1 MNILI
6 QGSTIIDPTSPF
18 NGKIADVLI
27 ENGVIQKIDTSIS
40 FDEIIIKG
48 QGKYLASG
56 FFDLNANLGE
66 LGFENKEDFETG
78 SKAAMAGGFTGLAL
92 MPNTSP
98 PVDAKAQVK
107 YLVNRAKG
115 NLVDIYPIGTV
126 SQKRE
131 GQHLAEMYDMQLAGV
146 IAFSDGDAPVQDAG
160 LMERALLYAKGFD
173 GLIMALAEDKQL
185 AAGANINEGITST
198 LLGMKG
204 VPNLAEEL
212 MVNRD
217 IYLTQYTESKIH
229 FSTISTAHSVALIK
243 KAKQKGLSITCD
255 VAAHHL
261 VLTDNVLS
269 DFDSNYKVKPPL
281 RTQNDVDAL
290 VAGLANNTID
300 AIVSQHTPQEIEL
313 KEVEFETAAFGMLG
327 LQTAL
332 PLAIKAGLTVNQI
345 VEKMAINPRKI
356 LGLPL
361 PCIGESQKANLV
373 LFDMDTEWT
382 YNSDN
387 NYSKS
392 SNSPLLGT
400 LLKGKVWF
408 CINNGLVWDGE
419 L

>member
-6 QGSTIIDPTSPF
+6 QGSTIIDPSSPF

-27 ENGVIQKIDTSIS
+27 VNDVIQKIATSINVDS
-40 FDEIIIKG
+40 KKINGE
-48 QGKYLASG
+48 GKYLSVG

-66 LGFENKEDFETG
+66 LGLENKEDFETG

-92 MPNTSP
+92 MPNTLP

-107 YLVNRAKG
+107 YLINRAKG
-115 NLVDIYPIGTV
+115 NLVDMYPIGTV

-131 GQHLAEMYDMQLAGV
+131 GQHLAEMYDMQQAGA
-146 IAFSDGDAPVQDAG
+146 IAFSDGDMPVQDAG

-185 AAGANINEGITST
+185 AAGAKINEGITST

-217 IYLTQYTESKIH
+217 IYLTQYTDSKIH
-229 FSTISTAHSVALIK
+229 FSTISTAHSVELIK

-261 VLTDNVLS
+261 VLTDDILS
-269 DFDSNYKVKPPL
+269 DFDSNYKLKPPL
-281 RTQNDVDAL
+281 RTRKDVDAL
-290 VAGLANNTID
+290 IEGVKDNTID

-313 KEVEFETAAFGMLG
+313 KQVEFETAAYGMLG

-332 PLAIKAGLTVNQI
+332 QLAIKAGLSVWQI

-361 PCIGESQKANLV
+361 QSIGESQKANVV
-373 LFDMDTEWT
+373 LFDMATEWE
-382 YNSDN
+382 YNNEN
-387 NYSKS
+387 NFSKS
-392 SNSPLLGT
+392 SNSPFLGEIM
-400 LLKGKVWF
+400 KGRVWL
-408 CINNGLVWDGE
+408 CVNNGLVWEG
-419 L
+419 

>member
-6 QGSTIIDPTSPF
+6 KGSTIIDPNSPF

-27 ENGVIQKIDTSIS
+27 VNGVIQKIATNLNHDTQ
-40 FDEIIIKG
+40 IINGK
-48 QGKYLASG
+48 GKYLSLG

-66 LGFENKEDFETG
+66 LGLENKEDFESG
-78 SKAAMAGGFTGLAL
+78 SSAAMAGGFTGLAL
-92 MPNTSP
+92 MPNTLP

-107 YLVNRAKG
+107 YLINRAKG
-115 NLVDIYPIGTV
+115 NLVDMYPIGTI

-131 GQHLAEMYDMQLAGV
+131 GEHLAEMFDMKQAGA
-146 IAFSDGDAPVQDAG
+146 IAFGDGDLPVQDAG
-160 LMERALLYAKGFD
+160 LMERALLYAKGFG

-185 AAGANINEGITST
+185 AAGAKINEGITST

-217 IYLTQYTESKIH
+217 IYLTQYTQGKIH
-229 FSTISTAHSVALIK
+229 FSTISTAHSVELVR

-261 VLTDNVLS
+261 VLTEDVLQ

-281 RTQNDVDAL
+281 RTKNDVDAL
-290 VAGLANNTID
+290 IAGLNDNTID

-313 KEVEFETAAFGMLG
+313 KQIEFETAAYGMLG

-332 PLAIKAGLTVNQI
+332 PLAVKAGLSVWQI

-361 PCIGESQKANLV
+361 QSIAESQKANLV
-373 LFDMDTEWT
+373 LFDMDTEWE
-382 YNSDN
+382 YNNEN
-387 NYSKS
+387 NFSKS
-392 SNSPLLGT
+392 SNSPFLGT
-400 LLKGKVWF
+400 VLKGKVWL
-408 CINNGLVWDGE
+408 CVNNGLVWEVE